1 MRRLTLSALFAGMH
15 RPHRAGQF
23 RAPARRV
30 ALYLLLSAIPLGL
43 LGCSPLRSSSS
54 PSYPSGSPVM
64 KTVLPNGV
72 TVLIKENRSAP
83 LVTADIWVR
92 TGAADEIP
100 ELSGVSHFL
109 EHMVFKGSERIG
121 VGEYDH
127 RIENLGGYLNAAT
140 SYDYTHYFV
149 TVPSRHFAS
158 AFADLADVVVNA
170 SLDATELE
178 KERQVILEEIR
189 RKQDS
194 PMGML
199 YEQVFR
205 QTYQQGRYKRPVL
218 GDPETVSALTQQQ
231 MLAYHRAQYRP
242 EMLLVV
248 IVGDVTEKEAIEQV
262 ERALG
267 DLNRKPD
274 PAFQPPDEP
283 NEYAWG
289 VRREY
294 PKDVRE
300 AYMAIIFPSP
310 GIGTGENPEIFAA
323 ELAAHILGGTR
334 AGRLWREV
342 RENRQL
348 VSSVSLDYFSMREE
362 SLTVAVATLKPENIE
377 ATREA
382 ILKEIERFIAEGPT
396 ADELARA
403 RKTIQNQFLFST
415 ETNSGQCS
423 MLGYFYAVTGSEVFE
438 QQYLERLNKVTRKDI
453 QEWAG
458 RYLRRE
464 QTNLLAVVPETTLPA
479 NAPAV
484 APAPAE

>member
-1 MRRLTLSALFAGMH
+1 
-15 RPHRAGQF
+15 
-23 RAPARRV
+23 
-30 ALYLLLSAIPLGL
+30 
-43 LGCSPLRSSSS
+43 
-54 PSYPSGSPVM
+54 M
-64 KTVLPNGV
+64 KTILPNGV
-72 TVLIKENRSAP
+72 TVLFKENRSAP

-100 ELSGVSHFL
+100 PLSGVSHFL

-170 SLDATELE
+170 SLDVTELE

-199 YEQVFR
+199 FEEVFR
-205 QTYQQGRYKRPVL
+205 QTYQRGRYKRPVL
-218 GDPETVSALTQQQ
+218 GDPETVSALTREQ

-242 EMLLVV
+242 ELLLVV
-248 IVGDVTEKEAIEQV
+248 IVGDVTQQEALEQV
-262 ERALG
+262 ELALG
-267 DLNRKPD
+267 ALRRAPD
-274 PAFQPPDEP
+274 PHFQPPDEP
-283 NEYAWG
+283 NEYVWNI
-289 VRREY
+289 RREY
-294 PKDVRE
+294 PKDLRE
-300 AYMAIIFPSP
+300 AYMAIVFPAP
-310 GIGTGENPEIFAA
+310 GVGTGENPEIFAA
-323 ELAAHILGGTR
+323 DLAAHILGGTR

-342 RENRQL
+342 RENQQL
-348 VSSVSLDYFSMREE
+348 VSSVSLDYFMMREE
-362 SLTVAVATLKPENIE
+362 SLAVATATLKPENIE
-377 ATREA
+377 AAREA

-403 RKTIQNQFLFST
+403 RKTIANQYLFRT

-423 MLGYFYAVTGSEVFE
+423 MLGYLYAVTGSELFE
-438 QQYLERLNKVTRKDI
+438 RHYLERLNKVTRKDI
-453 QEWAG
+453 REWAK

-464 QTNLLAVVPETTLPA
+464 NTNLFAVVPES
-479 NAPAV
+479 APAA
-484 APAPAE
+484 APAPAPAH